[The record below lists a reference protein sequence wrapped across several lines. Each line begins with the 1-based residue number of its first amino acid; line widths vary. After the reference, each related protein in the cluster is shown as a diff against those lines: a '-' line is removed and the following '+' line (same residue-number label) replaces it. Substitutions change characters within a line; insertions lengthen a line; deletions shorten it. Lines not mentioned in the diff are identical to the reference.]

1 MNHRHNCLGLCVE
14 GVGED
19 ENVDNGRHV
28 HNGSICDGDEGGKG
42 EEGRGGG
49 EVGRTQR
56 VQQKNEIAA
65 ENGKHRGELR
75 STFIASKIRAF
86 N

>member
-28 HNGSICDGDEGGKG
+28 HNGSICDGDEGGTG
-42 EEGRGGG
+42 EEG
-49 EVGRTQR
+49 GR
-56 VQQKNEIAA
+56 
-65 ENGKHRGELR
+65 
-75 STFIASKIRAF
+75 
-86 N
+86 